1 LKSDSRKVIGGL
13 IIGLGIIFLIDSLF
27 DFDFWNFIWKLWPVA
42 LIVLGVYILRNQSRF
57 RGDFKSGDMSSDSRL
72 FGDMD
77 ISLSGKEV
85 VDHHYSTLIGDVKID
100 LTGAEFVPGEKK
112 ISISFLIGDVRIK
125 IPENIPVK
133 LSSQSLI
140 GDIRFDD
147 MKRDGFFQK
156 LDHVDDNYE
165 SAGKK
170 LFLSVSG
177 VIGDL
182 EVCKMKIDDV
192 N

>member
-1 LKSDSRKVIGGL
+1 LKSDSRKIIGGL
-13 IIGLGIIFLIDSLF
+13 IIALGIIFLIDGF
-27 DFDFWNFIWKLWPVA
+27 FNFDFWNFIWKLWPVA

-57 RGDFKSGDMSSDSRL
+57 RGDFKSGDISSDSRL

-85 VDHHYSTLIGDVKID
+85 IDHHYSTLIGDVKID
-100 LTGAEFVPGEKK
+100 LTGAEFVPGE
-112 ISISFLIGDVRIK
+112 D
-125 IPENIPVK
+125 NIPVK
-133 LSSQSLI
+133 LSTQSLI
-140 GDIRFDD
+140 GDIRFGD

-165 SAGKK
+165 SAEKK

-182 EVCKMKIDDV
+182 EVHKMKIDDV

>member
-1 LKSDSRKVIGGL
+1 LKSDSRKIIGGL
-13 IIGLGIIFLIDSLF
+13 IIALGIIFLIDGF
-27 DFDFWNFIWKLWPVA
+27 FNFDFWNFIWKLWPVA

-57 RGDFKSGDMSSDSRL
+57 RGDFKSGDISSDSRL
-72 FGDMD
+72 FGGMD

-85 VDHHYSTLIGDVKID
+85 IDHHYSTLIGDVKID

-112 ISISFLIGDVRIK
+112 ISVSFL
-125 IPENIPVK
+125 
-133 LSSQSLI
+133 
-140 GDIRFDD
+140 
-147 MKRDGFFQK
+147 
-156 LDHVDDNYE
+156 VDDNYE
-165 SAGKK
+165 SAEKK

-182 EVCKMKIDDV
+182 EVHKMKIDDV